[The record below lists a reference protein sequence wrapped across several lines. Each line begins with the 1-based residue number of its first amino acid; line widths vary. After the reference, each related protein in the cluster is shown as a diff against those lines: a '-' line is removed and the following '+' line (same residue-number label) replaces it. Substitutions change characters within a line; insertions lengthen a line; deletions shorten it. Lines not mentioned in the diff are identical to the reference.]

1 MFTGM
6 VETDMV
12 TLICWLERLRSREI
26 LEVLEW
32 KIREE
37 AMKNRV

>member
-6 VETDMV
+6 AETDMV
-12 TLICWLERLRSREI
+12 TLICWLERLGSRGI